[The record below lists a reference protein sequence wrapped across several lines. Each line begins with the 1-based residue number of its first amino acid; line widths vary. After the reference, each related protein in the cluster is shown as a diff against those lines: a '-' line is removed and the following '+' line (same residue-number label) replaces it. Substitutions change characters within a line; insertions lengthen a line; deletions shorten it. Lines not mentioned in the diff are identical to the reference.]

1 MSRRAPGEGT
11 VFRSADGRWEA
22 MADLGPDPA
31 TGRRRRLHLRGAT
44 KADVTA
50 KMRRAQEQGRGAGW
64 RSAGDWLGT
73 WLDVIARTAKPSTL
87 KTYRTHVNYALGS
100 FGAAKLASL
109 GPEHLELLYDQL
121 TRRGVSAVTV
131 QGVHRTLRS
140 AFGEAERRGLV
151 ARNPARLARPPRA
164 ETTEVVPLSL
174 AEAHAVLA
182 VVPGERNG
190 ARWLFALGLGLRQGE
205 ALGLCWEDI
214 DLDAGALHV
223 RRALCR
229 APWRHGCASPER
241 CPAGRPAGCPD
252 RVGGGL
258 VTVEPKSTRSRR
270 TVSLPKPLLNALRAH
285 KRAQAAERLAAGELW
300 EHGPHGGWVFAGA
313 TGRPTDPKV
322 DWRQWK
328 QLLASA
334 GVRDARVHDARHT
347 TATWLLAAGVDPR
360 TVMDVMGWAQQT
372 MATRYQHV
380 PTELS
385 AEATRRVADLLFG
398 ER

>member
-1 MSRRAPGEGT
+1 MSRRAAGEGT

-22 MADLGPDPA
+22 MVDLGPDPA

-50 KMRRAQEQGRGAGW
+50 KMRRAQEQGQVGGRQ
-64 RSAGDWLGT
+64 SASDWLGT
-73 WLDVIARTAKPSTL
+73 WLDVVARTAKPSTL

-100 FGAAKLASL
+100 FGFVKLASL
-109 GPEHLELLYDQL
+109 GPEHLERLYGQL

-151 ARNPARLARPPRA
+151 PRNPARLARPPRA

-174 AEAHAVLA
+174 AEARAVLA
-182 VVPGERNG
+182 AAAGERNY
-190 ARWLFALGLGLRQGE
+190 ARWLLALGLGLRQGE

-214 DLDAGALHV
+214 DLDAGTLRV

-241 CPAGRPAGCPD
+241 CVASSPTGCPD
-252 RVGGGL
+252 RVSGGL
-258 VTVEPKSTRSRR
+258 VTVEPKSARSRR
-270 TVSLPKPLLNALRAH
+270 TVSLPKPLLDALRSH
-285 KRAQAAERLAAGELW
+285 KRAQAAERLVAGELW
-300 EHGPHGGWVFAGA
+300 EHGPCGGWVFASE

-328 QLLASA
+328 RLLASA

-360 TVMDVMGWAQQT
+360 TVMDVMGWAQQAMT
-372 MATRYQHV
+372 SRYQHV
-380 PTELS
+380 LTELS
-385 AEATRRVADLLFG
+385 AEATQRVADLLFG
-398 ER
+398 GR